1 MASAPEAAPVQEVPA
16 AEAPAAAPADATTGK
31 QTIDPWSV
39 SGAVGADG
47 KVQAIDYTK
56 LVADFGTRL
65 IDEALLERFE
75 RVVGVKPHHY
85 LRRGIVFSHRD
96 LGLILDRYEKKEPFF
111 LYTGRGPSSDSMHIG
126 HVVPFTLTKWLS
138 DVLDAPLVIMLTD
151 DEKFLFSE
159 KLSIEDVKGFSKT
172 NVKDILAVGFNP
184 DRTFV
189 FSDYDYMGGD
199 FYANVTRIAKR
210 ITYNTAKAVFGF
222 DDSAN
227 IGKIHFASIQ
237 AAPSFANSF
246 PHIFAGHPSPQK
258 IPCLIPCAIDQDPY
272 FRVTR
277 DVAAGLKFAKPSLI
291 HARFLDSLN
300 GPGTKMSA
308 SIESSAIF
316 LKDTPKQILNK
327 MNRYAF
333 SGGQETAEQQRELGA
348 NPDVDV
354 AYQYLRFFLEDDV
367 ELAQIERDYRSGKMM
382 TGEIKKRC
390 ADELAKFC
398 TAFQERRANVTDE
411 DVELFMSRRPLKWR
425 GSDQLAALASRPKDG
440 AAAAGGE
447 GEGDGKPTKSQL
459 KKLEKQRQAAEKKAA
474 KASEKEAKAAA
485 PAADAPAATEE
496 AAPPAAAST

>member
-16 AEAPAAAPADATTGK
+16 ADAPADATTGK

-56 LVADFGTRL
+56 LVADFGTKL

-75 RVVGVKPHHY
+75 RVVGVKPHRY

-126 HVVPFTLTKWLS
+126 HAVPFTLTKWLS

-159 KLSIEDVKGFSKT
+159 KLSIEDVRGFSKT
-172 NVKDILAVGFNP
+172 NLKDILAVGFSP

-189 FSDYDYMGGD
+189 FSDYDYMGGE

-222 DDSAN
+222 DDSCN

-237 AAPSFANSF
+237 AAPSFGNSF
-246 PHIFAGHPSPQK
+246 PHIFPGHPAPQK

-277 DVAAGLKFAKPSLI
+277 DVAAGLKYAKPSLI
-291 HARFLDSLN
+291 HARFLDSLG
-300 GPGTKMSA
+300 GPGSKMSS

-354 AYQYLRFFLEDDV
+354 AYQYLRFFLEDDE

-390 ADELAKFC
+390 ADELSKFC
-398 TAFQERRANVTDE
+398 TDFQERRANISDE
-411 DVELFMSRRPLKWR
+411 TVELFMSRRPLKWR

-440 AAAAGGE
+440 AAAGE
-447 GEGDGKPTKSQL
+447 GEGDGKMTKNQL
-459 KKLEKQRQAAEKKAA
+459 KKLEKQRQTAEKKAA
-474 KASEKEAKAAA
+474 KASGKATA
-485 PAADAPAATEE
+485 PAGDAPAATEE
-496 AAPPAAAST
+496 APPPAAAST